1 MHAYP
6 DTLVRAVGDPDYYK
20 SVLVKALGS
29 DFSTF
34 TIEKKADAKY
44 KVVSAASIIA
54 KVTRDSLLRK
64 WEHSTGAPRPA
75 NQGPDASRSAELKRK
90 LSAVVEAGMTSLWP
104 LVYLRRRTDRP
115 RFDCQTRQMKMAS
128 T

>member
-1 MHAYP
+1 M
-6 DTLVRAVGDPDYYK
+6 RAVGDPEYYK

-34 TIEKKADAKY
+34 TIEKKADAKF

-64 WEHSTGAPRPA
+64 WEHSSAAA
-75 NQGPDASRSAELKRK
+75 NQGMDTSRSAELKRK
-90 LSAVVEAGMTSLWP
+90 LGAIVEEGTAYVWSGTSSQRKADAWIAYCQ
-104 LVYLRRRTDRP
+104 VRQRRTVR
-115 RFDCQTRQMKMAS
+115 T
-128 T
+128 